1 MSTKSSISL
10 GSFFVFN
17 SSYCRHENDEKNKIL
32 YYYPA
37 EVDLNSKV
45 RSVGLCEAVIKFT
58 GTFGTSP
65 CEALHTQK
73 TKQVFL
79 EPEPGFWMVMTL
91 NVPCQQKSRDG
102 QAYMEYFTDEIQ
114 DHVYQ
119 SLLLKSYR
127 MFTLMHGTFSSI
139 VGEERENIVTLR
151 KKLNEFYE
159 NYLMNLKSSDADLL
173 DIFQGIHFL
182 PLERYSF
189 LKILCFINQ
198 VEEKFRCVKYSVFLY
213 NDQLVWSGLEPEDT
227 QILYQHLSLELIPS
241 FIDSEVKGGVFS
253 PSRTSPF
260 GSGSHFGRFMTGP
273 KSMDDQSGLQ
283 KIPKIFLSNGK
294 ICCYLITYRALNA
307 TVCLLVE
314 DSFEL
319 KLELFKSLDAEL
331 GNQLSNLASEVG
343 EQYSKTISML
353 NAEQQSKFMYMYFN
367 HMNLAE
373 KTTMHADMKSTGHAL
388 IPIDIMKLFGDFYT
402 DLSKMKDFGEIIAKT
417 VSDCWVVGKL
427 SDERELYVILQQ
439 KNANIVDVN
448 DELKKLSATYFQ
460 SIFIMD

>member
-1 MSTKSSISL
+1 MSSKSSISL

-17 SSYCRHENDEKNKIL
+17 SSYCRYENDEKNKIL

-37 EVDLNSKV
+37 EIDLNTKV
-45 RSVGLCEAVIKFT
+45 RTVGLCEAVIKFT

-79 EPEPGFWMVMTL
+79 EPEPGFWMVMIL
-91 NVPCQQKSRDG
+91 NVPCQQKNRDG
-102 QAYMEYFTDEIQ
+102 QIFMEYFTDEIQ
-114 DHVYQ
+114 DHIYQ

-127 MFTLMHGTFSSI
+127 MFTLMHGTFNSI
-139 VGEERENIVTLR
+139 VGERKENVALLR

-182 PLERYSF
+182 PLERNSF

-198 VEEKFRCVKYSVFLY
+198 VEEKFRCIKYSVFLY
-213 NDQLVWSGLEPEDT
+213 NDQLVWSRLEPEDT

-241 FIDSEVKGGVFS
+241 FIDSELKGGAFS

-260 GSGSHFGRFMTGP
+260 GPGSHFGRFMTGP
-273 KSMDDQSGLQ
+273 KSMEDLSSLQ
-283 KIPKIFLSNGK
+283 KIPKIYLNNGQ
-294 ICCYLITYRALNA
+294 ICCYLIAYRALNA
-307 TVCLLVE
+307 TICLLVE
-314 DSFEL
+314 DSVEL
-319 KLELFKSLDAEL
+319 KLEFFKNLDAEL
-331 GNQLSNLASEVG
+331 GNQLSNLASEIG
-343 EQYSKTISML
+343 EHYSKTISQL

-373 KTTMHADMKSTGHAL
+373 KTTMHADKKCTGHAL
-388 IPIDIMKLFGDFYT
+388 IPSDIMKLFGDFYT
-402 DLSKMKDFGEIIAKT
+402 DLSKMKDSGEIIGKT
-417 VSDCWVVGKL
+417 VTDCWVVGKL

-439 KNANIVDVN
+439 KNANIVEVN
-448 DELKKLSATYFQ
+448 DELKKLSASNFQ
-460 SIFIMD
+460 SIFIME